1 MKIHLSTPPIDEC
14 KNEDSCGMT
23 CVRCNQCGRW
33 NNEKTP
39 PFCEELP
46 EELIQ
51 FLDRRIRNE
60 LSRSDKGN

>member
-1 MKIHLSTPPIDEC
+1 MKIHFSIPPIDEC

-46 EELIQ
+46 E
-51 FLDRRIRNE
+51 
-60 LSRSDKGN
+60 